1 MGFQST
7 IYKVLSPLTPGL
19 RRVFRPDVLDHD
31 ARPSAM
37 DKYGSRNGPETGSG
51 KDGTKGSVST

>member
-1 MGFQST
+1 M
-7 IYKVLSPLTPGL
+7 
-19 RRVFRPDVLDHD
+19 FRPDVLDHD